1 MPAPRLIIPHDSD
14 GTLPDLAAYHI
25 SSRVVHRQYLFQRE
39 EKEQFR
45 ILMRMYERYSGCRVL
60 SYCLLTNHI
69 HLLLEVPPPPTDGEF
84 GLTEDELIY
93 RLGGLYSRTYV
104 NGVKAELLEAHEI
117 MAGRREGH
125 LRLSKA
131 DQKKELAY
139 GRSQMAAIYERYTKR
154 MHSLSEF
161 MRGLLQRFT
170 RWFNKRHG
178 LRGTLWED
186 RFHSVIVQSG
196 LASRTMAA
204 YIDLNPVR
212 AGICKDPADYRW
224 CSYGE
229 AVGGGRGAAKA
240 QSGLVR
246 ALRGHEGHAGT
257 ARAWSQGGL
266 SKDYRRLLFTNATE
280 EVEKCSDGNKR
291 VQRKGMNKAAAK
303 KELARLEEE
312 KARDLKIAKVVRC
325 RVRYFKDGAVLG
337 SRKFVNDFF
346 ESHRE
351 AFGKKRKD
359 GARRAKG
366 SLMELAGE
374 IWSLRDLKDG

>member
-25 SSRVVHRQYLFQRE
+25 SSRVVHRQYLFQME

-60 SYCLLTNHI
+60 SYCILTNHI
-69 HLLLEVPPPPTDGEF
+69 HLLLEVPPPPTDREF

-104 NGVKAELLEAHEI
+104 NGVKAELLEAQEI
-117 MAGRREGH
+117 MGGRREGH

-224 CSYGE
+224 HFKSQTICP
-229 AVGGGRGAAKA
+229 AIAL
-240 QSGLVR
+240 GL
-246 ALRGHEGHAGT
+246 T
-257 ARAWSQGGL
+257 
-266 SKDYRRLLFTNATE
+266 F
-280 EVEKCSDGNKR
+280 
-291 VQRKGMNKAAAK
+291 
-303 KELARLEEE
+303 
-312 KARDLKIAKVVRC
+312 
-325 RVRYFKDGAVLG
+325 
-337 SRKFVNDFF
+337 
-346 ESHRE
+346 
-351 AFGKKRKD
+351 
-359 GARRAKG
+359 
-366 SLMELAGE
+366 
-374 IWSLRDLKDG
+374 

>member
-1 MPAPRLIIPHDSD
+1 MIWGGQGAAMPAPRLIIPHDSD

-25 SSRVVHRQYLFQRE
+25 SSRVVHRQYLFQME

-60 SYCLLTNHI
+60 SYCILTNHI
-69 HLLLEVPPPPTDGEF
+69 HLLLEVPPPPTDREF

-104 NGVKAELLEAHEI
+104 NGVKAELLEAQEI
-117 MAGRREGH
+117 MGGRREGH
-125 LRLSKA
+125 LRLGKA

-229 AVGGGRGAAKA
+229 AVGGGRGEFERQAGKGPHRRGDRELRPKCDLAA
-240 QSGLVR
+240 QR
-246 ALRGHEGHAGT
+246 DP
-257 ARAWSQGGL
+257 ARRRPHS
-266 SKDYRRLLFTNATE
+266 DPRRLL
-280 EVEKCSDGNKR
+280 
-291 VQRKGMNKAAAK
+291 KG
-303 KELARLEEE
+303 LW
-312 KARDLKIAKVVRC
+312 C
-325 RVRYFKDGAVLG
+325 QTP
-337 SRKFVNDFF
+337 
-346 ESHRE
+346 
-351 AFGKKRKD
+351 
-359 GARRAKG
+359 
-366 SLMELAGE
+366 
-374 IWSLRDLKDG
+374 